1 MKDDFEGKIKD
12 FTPNTQKRMRE
23 MKGNDKSYDPFKSNR
38 VPMSNK
44 QVKEWGDTVKKALSL
59 EMEWY
64 MRIGTVFC
72 CGTGVA
78 T

>member
-1 MKDDFEGKIKD
+1 MKDDFEAKIKD

-44 QVKEWGDTVKKALSL
+44 QVKEWGDTVKKAKEISRGHAGSK
-59 EMEWY
+59 EHP
-64 MRIGTVFC
+64 RG
-72 CGTGVA
+72 
-78 T
+78 